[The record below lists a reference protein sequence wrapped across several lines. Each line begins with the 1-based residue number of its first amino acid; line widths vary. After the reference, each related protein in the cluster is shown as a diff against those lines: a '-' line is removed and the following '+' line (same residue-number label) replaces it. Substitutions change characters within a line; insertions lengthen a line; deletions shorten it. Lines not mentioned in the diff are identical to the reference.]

1 MLVTIEQARAHCR
14 ADSLDT
20 TVDLYLS
27 AAVSTAAQWLNRRL
41 FNDSTDLAAAIA
53 AVPAELAAAQAAYD
67 AALEAAALLEG
78 ESACA
83 AKEAACNELRMAR
96 YRADETYRGVVANDQ
111 INAAILLIT
120 GHLFNNR
127 ESVITGTIATVLPQ
141 GAHAL
146 LWPFRVGLG
155 A

>member
-14 ADSLDT
+14 ADELDT
-20 TVDLYLS
+20 TVALYLA
-27 AAVSTAAQWLNRRL
+27 AAVSAAAEWLNRRV
-41 FNDSTDLAAAIA
+41 FDDAPALAAAIA
-53 AVPAELAAAQAAYD
+53 SLPAELAAAQADYD
-67 AALEAAALLEG
+67 AALVAAALLGG
-78 ESACA
+78 EA
-83 AKEAACNELRMAR
+83 ARAAREAACNALRMAR
-96 YRADETYRGVVANDQ
+96 YRADETYRGIVANDQ

-127 ESVITGTIATVLPQ
+127 ESVITGTIATELPQ
-141 GAHAL
+141 GAHSL